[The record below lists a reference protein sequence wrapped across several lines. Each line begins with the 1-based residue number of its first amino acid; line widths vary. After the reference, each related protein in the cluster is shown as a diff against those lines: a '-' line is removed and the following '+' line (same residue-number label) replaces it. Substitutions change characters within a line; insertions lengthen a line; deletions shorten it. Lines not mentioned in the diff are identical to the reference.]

1 MSKKGWFSRFKGL
14 FGNGKE
20 DEKRIKPIQ
29 LLVIFGGVGAALMII
44 SSFHTGTASIAL
56 PTDNGPNKTDEPTFA
71 NKSKSGN
78 IAISDN
84 ERAIEDQLKDILEEV
99 VGVGQVTVM
108 VNLDSSEEMVVE
120 KDSNTH
126 SQTTKEVDKEKAT
139 RDTVESSKE
148 EKVVIL
154 KNDQGEQP
162 IVLKRIKPQ
171 VRGVLIVAKGAE
183 NMRVKAAI
191 LEAVERALHVEPHKI
206 SILPKK
212 G

>member
-1 MSKKGWFSRFKGL
+1 MSKKGWFSQFKGL

-20 DEKRIKPIQ
+20 DEKRVKPIQ
-29 LLVIFGGVGAALMII
+29 LFVILGGVGAALMIL
-44 SSFHTGTASIAL
+44 SSFHTATTGIASPPTNGTNG
-56 PTDNGPNKTDEPTFA
+56 TDQPAFA
-71 NKSKSGN
+71 NKSKAGDTS
-78 IAISDN
+78 IADS
-84 ERAIEDQLKDILEEV
+84 ERAIENQLKDILEEV
-99 VGVGQVTVM
+99 VGVGQVSVM

-120 KDSNTH
+120 KDTNVR

-139 RDTVESSKE
+139 RDTVDSSQE

-162 IVLKRIKPQ
+162 IVVQRIKPK